1 MFQIVFQAE
10 KRTASAALASNTAG
24 HWGRVEC
31 THFLS
36 LFFLYPINSTR
47 HSAAIICIWCPMG
60 WPCTAGM
67 LPVLIKLH
75 CKKDGREILLPA
87 TKKCFQVTFISFVA
101 NCSFFFNFY
110 NHKCYCAAV
119 SRKNQYLS
127 TTSLPKL
134 TEIRLFNGQKALFNH
149 TMVLPPFLCTH
160 CGLTHFKLNGPF
172 LWWCP
177 SLVRQS

>member
-1 MFQIVFQAE
+1 MHTFFVF
-10 KRTASAALASNTAG
+10 
-24 HWGRVEC
+24 V
-31 THFLS
+31 LS
-36 LFFLYPINSTR
+36 LPNQLNSTFCGNHLHMVPNGVAL
-47 HSAAIICIWCPMG
+47 HSSV
-60 WPCTAGM
+60 
-67 LPVLIKLH
+67 PVLIKLH
-75 CKKDGREILLPA
+75 CKKDGREILLPV

-101 NCSFFFNFY
+101 NCSFFFNFD

-172 LWWCP
+172 L
-177 SLVRQS
+177 